1 MGYQWTWSVFL
12 QPANGRETYLD
23 WLLAGMWTTVQM
35 GTLGWVIAFILGSA
49 LGVMRTVPNRF
60 LSGVAVT
67 YVEIVR
73 NVPLIVQLFLWYY
86 VVPKLLPD
94 TWRGSLFAQPPATTA
109 FLTATIGL
117 GVFTAARFCEQVRA
131 GIESLPTGLRNA
143 ALSMGF
149 TLPQAYRY
157 VLLPVSYRLIVPPM
171 TSEILSIFKNSSI
184 AATVGVLELFARARQ
199 LNDYTA
205 RGYESFIA
213 VILCYFAINAVVM
226 IIMSVVERKTRLPGF
241 MGSRS

>member
-35 GTLGWVIAFILGSA
+35 GTLGWIIAFFLGSI
-49 LGVMRTVPNRF
+49 LGVMRTVPNRV
-60 LSGVAVT
+60 LSGVAAT
-67 YVEIVR
+67 YVEVLR

-86 VVPKLLPD
+86 VAPKFLPD
-94 TWRGSLFAQPPATTA
+94 QWRAWLFAQPPASTA
-109 FLTATIGL
+109 FATATIGL
-117 GVFTAARFCEQVRA
+117 GIFTAARVCEQVRT
-131 GIESLPTGLRNA
+131 GIESLPAGLRNA

-149 TLPQAYRY
+149 TLPQTYRY

-171 TSEILSIFKNSSI
+171 TSEMLSIFKNSSI
-184 AATVGVLELFARARQ
+184 AATVGVFELFARARQ

-213 VILCYFAINAVVM
+213 VILCYFIINAVIM
-226 IIMSVVERKTRLPGF
+226 IVMSVVERRTRLPGF
-241 MGSRS
+241 MGS

>member
-35 GTLGWVIAFILGSA
+35 GTLGWVIAFVLGSV

-60 LSGVAVT
+60 LSAVAVT

-86 VVPKLLPD
+86 VVPKFLPD
-94 TWRGSLFAQPPATTA
+94 AWRSWLFAQPPATTA
-109 FLTATIGL
+109 FVTATLGL
-117 GVFTAARFCEQVRA
+117 GVFTAARVCEQVRA

-157 VLLPVSYRLIVPPM
+157 ILLPISYRLIVPPM
-171 TSEILSIFKNSSI
+171 TSEMLSIFKNSSI
-184 AATVGVLELFARARQ
+184 AATVGVFELFARARQ

-226 IIMSVVERKTRLPGF
+226 IIMSVVERQTRLPGF

>member
-35 GTLGWVIAFILGSA
+35 GTLGWVIAFVLGSV

-60 LSGVAVT
+60 LSSIAVT

-86 VVPKLLPD
+86 VVPKFLPD
-94 TWRGSLFAQPPATTA
+94 AWRSWLFAQPPATTA
-109 FLTATIGL
+109 FVTATIGL
-117 GVFTAARFCEQVRA
+117 GVFTAARVCEQVRA

-149 TLPQAYRY
+149 TLPQTYRY
-157 VLLPVSYRLIVPPM
+157 ILLPVSYRLIVPPM
-171 TSEILSIFKNSSI
+171 TSEMLSIFKNSSI
-184 AATVGVLELFARARQ
+184 AATVGVFELFARARQ

-226 IIMSVVERKTRLPGF
+226 IIMSVVEHKSKLPGF
-241 MGSRS
+241 MGSR

>member
-35 GTLGWVIAFILGSA
+35 GTLGWIIAFILGSV

-60 LSGVAVT
+60 LSAAAVT

-86 VVPKLLPD
+86 VVPKFLPD
-94 TWRGSLFAQPPATTA
+94 AWRSWLFAQPPATTA
-109 FLTATIGL
+109 FVTATIGL
-117 GVFTAARFCEQVRA
+117 GVFTAARVCEQVRA
-131 GIESLPTGLRNA
+131 GIESLPPGLRYA

-184 AATVGVLELFARARQ
+184 AATVGVFELFARARQ

-226 IIMSVVERKTRLPGF
+226 IIMSIVEWRTRLPGF
-241 MGSRS
+241 IGSK